1 MKKVNERLFQKIMEV
16 ARLIEEWD
24 NAPEVN
30 DGHYLEITDRIHVAA
45 CSFEDFINSHPVV
58 QSDPKMKELAEV
70 IMVDM
75 AELYQRAGKKL
86 HNNKN

>member
-1 MKKVNERLFQKIMEV
+1 MKKVDEKLFQKIMEV

-24 NAPEVN
+24 NGNEVN

-45 CSFEDFINSHPVV
+45 CSFEDFIFKHPVV
-58 QSDPKMKELAEV
+58 QSDPQMKEGAEM
-70 IMVDM
+70 ILTFM

-86 HNNKN
+86 HNNKS